1 MSGPAYRARTHHC
14 LPRSRS
20 VERFGTVATLTRVS
34 SVPNLSTFHVGGDR
48 YVGSTL
54 YKYRK
59 NYDTLDD
66 WNVDRYMFYTPF
78 YWPTYRYAARRALY
92 VDPIPHSLGFTY
104 PDYWTRY
111 KWYTDWLN
119 PTYWRR
125 HRDPNYDRPLWNS
138 WRPWQMDRS
147 NIKRAIDMYRNGTID
162 FATLDKKWITP
173 SAYGRYGKDWADVYL
188 PAARYGAHRYFYS
201 FA

>member
-1 MSGPAYRARTHHC
+1 MPG
-14 LPRSRS
+14 L
-20 VERFGTVATLTRVS
+20 
-34 SVPNLSTFHVGGDR
+34 SVPKIDPMKQSIVMRWLKEGLCDVARLTIDLPFFQ
-48 YVGSTL
+48 
-54 YKYRK
+54 
-59 NYDTLDD
+59 LDD
-66 WNVDRYMFYTPF
+66 QNIDRYMFYQPF

-92 VDPIPHSLGFTY
+92 VDPIPNSLGFEY

-147 NIKRAIDMYRNGTID
+147 NIKRAIDMYRNGHID
-162 FATLDKKWITP
+162 FKTLDEKWITP

-188 PAARYGAHRYFYS
+188 PAGS
-201 FA
+201 FLPALITL

>member
-1 MSGPAYRARTHHC
+1 MSDPVFRARTPHV

-20 VERFGTVATLTRVS
+20 VEKFGTVATLTRH
-34 SVPNLSTFHVGGDR
+34 PLR
-48 YVGSTL
+48 YIRSYL
-54 YKYRK
+54 LL
-59 NYDTLDD
+59 LDD
-66 WNVDRYMFYTPF
+66 WNTDRYTFYTPF

-104 PDYWTRY
+104 PDYCICYRTRY

-125 HRDPNYDRPLWNS
+125 HRDPNYDRPLWNP

-162 FATLDKKWITP
+162 FETLDKKWITP